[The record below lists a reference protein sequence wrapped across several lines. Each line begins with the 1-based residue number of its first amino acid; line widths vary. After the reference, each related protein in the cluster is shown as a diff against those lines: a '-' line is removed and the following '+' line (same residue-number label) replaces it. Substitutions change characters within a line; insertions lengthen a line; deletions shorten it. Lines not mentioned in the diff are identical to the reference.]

1 MEKSNPNDESESDR
15 TTETREGS
23 ADGGGLN
30 RRSYLKLGAATA
42 GLLAGC
48 SGAINGYG
56 DAGQGDAAALADDV
70 QFGYGGAP
78 LASSTGMLAA
88 AVASSEQEPNDT
100 RVEATLIGMNSEV
113 SGHLDAGEVDWF
125 AFDAAGGKQY
135 TVEFDRADA
144 AGVSVVALYDG
155 DGDFLNQVYVG
166 TGDAT
171 TLAETPDAD
180 VRRYVEIADVE
191 DSASDYTLTV
201 TDGSSTTTT
210 STATTTETAT
220 TTATATTTQTAT
232 TTTIEDEYGEQN
244 YGEYGYGGVS
254 G

>member
-1 MEKSNPNDESESDR
+1 VKKSNPNNDSESGW
-15 TTETREGS
+15 TTETGEGS

-30 RRSYLKLGAATA
+30 RRSYMKLGTVAA

-48 SGAINGYG
+48 SGAISGYG
-56 DAGQGDAAALADDV
+56 DSENASPGALADDV
-70 QFGYGGAP
+70 QFGYGGVA

-88 AVASSEQEPNDT
+88 SAASSEQEPNDT
-100 RVEATLIGMNSEV
+100 RAEAMLVSMNSEV
-113 SGHLDAGEVDWF
+113 TGQLDAGEVDWF
-125 AFDAAGGKQY
+125 AFDAAGGQQY

-180 VRRYVEIADVE
+180 VRRYVEIVDVE
-191 DSASDYTLTV
+191 DSESDYTLTV
-201 TDGSSTTTT
+201 SDRSSTTTT
-210 STATTTETAT
+210 STATTTAT
-220 TTATATTTQTAT
+220 TTVTTTSTTTTAT